1 MTKYTYTSSLLSA
14 TLLLSGISVAT
25 AQETPATKDQ
35 KNETFSTEELAS
47 RKASIP
53 LIEERIK
60 DREQQIQEIV
70 KEIERINAHIEGR
83 IDKIVSTLA
92 KMKDSQNSK
101 IRVAHMKEETMKALY
116 NTIENY
122 NRRRAEL
129 KEQLR
134 TGKSKVGENAANK
147 GVEIFDAKI
156 EKRAAQMVELSKSFT
171 EHKDYKKYESDSSGG
186 RYGYGNRQGWGWE
199 NTRTSEKWKQNRR
212 ETVFTEGQRKK
223 MIEALKKSIDDLET
237 RNNTLRNKSKEK
249 GTSEATQKFYQEDI
263 ARNETAMATRSK
275 QLAELMQPGSGSTAT
290 TSVSR
295 NQAHDTELMIREIA
309 NDIKRDS
316 NAITRNYNELKQR
329 LTSLNRTKLNLDARK
344 KWLKDYE
351 ASNGKTE
358 K

>member
-1 MTKYTYTSSLLSA
+1 MNKYTYTTSLLSA
-14 TLLLSGISVAT
+14 TLLLTAT
-25 AQETPATKDQ
+25 SMVNAQESPTAKD
-35 KNETFSTEELAS
+35 KKAEVITTEELAS

-53 LIEERIK
+53 LIEERIQ
-60 DREQQIQEIV
+60 DREKQIKGIV
-70 KEIERINAHIEGR
+70 AEIERINTHTESR

-92 KMKDSQNSK
+92 TMKDSQNSK

-129 KEQLR
+129 KEELR
-134 TGKSKVGENAANK
+134 TGKAKIGEDAANK
-147 GVEIFDAKI
+147 GVDLFDSKI

-171 EHKDYKKYESDSSGG
+171 EHKDYQKYENDSSGG
-186 RYGYGNRQGWGWE
+186 RYGYGNRYGWGGD

-212 ETVFTEGQRKK
+212 ETVFTDGQRKK
-223 MIEALKKSIDDLET
+223 MIGALKKSIDDLET

-263 ARNETAMATRSK
+263 ARNETAIATRTK
-275 QLAELMQPGSGSTAT
+275 QLGDLMQPGSGSTAT
-290 TSVSR
+290 QSVDR

-309 NDIKRDS
+309 NDIKRD
-316 NAITRNYNELKQR
+316 NNNITRNYNELKQR
-329 LTSLNRTKLNLDARK
+329 LTSLNRTKLNLEARK
-344 KWLKDYE
+344 KWLKDNE
-351 ASNGKTE
+351 AQNNKTT